1 MAEERQSQKR
11 DKRPGGESKVL
22 MYGKIKKRSG
32 IVRIAFLLMILLL
45 LTGCWNNRDLTEINI
60 VAGIGLDR
68 TEDGKVLL
76 TVQVVEPAAIQTV
89 SSGKGKGGGAQPKP
103 VFVESFEG
111 ETVFEAIRGIL
122 SIVDKRLFFS
132 TAQVLI
138 LGERLLQKG
147 MVEVLDFFQREN
159 DINYGM
165 NILVAKGVTPGE
177 ILEIE
182 NDMDSI
188 PAVYIKETAENTV
201 SRGTVKKTTL
211 IDLIKDIDSGERQ
224 PAIGQITKAG
234 DKEIRTEG
242 VAVIK
247 DEKLAG
253 WLDPYETRGYMFAI
267 GEVKSAIVN
276 IPVDKGKIAMEIIRS
291 KGKAKVRFEN
301 GEPSTLTI
309 KVEVEANV
317 GAYEGRGRLDSQ
329 DDLSILKEILK
340 NEIKKEITQALEKA
354 QKEYSSDIFGFGSYV
369 HKYHPEYWKKVKKDW
384 NDIFSKLPAD
394 IQVDV
399 KVMRTGIIKS
409 PVKKD
414 E

>member
-1 MAEERQSQKR
+1 MYRRKV
-11 DKRPGGESKVL
+11 SK
-22 MYGKIKKRSG
+22 KAG
-32 IVRIAFLLMILLL
+32 IARFVFLLLIFPLL

-76 TVQVVEPAAIQTV
+76 TVQIVEPAAIQNT
-89 SSGKGKGGGAQPKP
+89 SSGRGKGGGAQPKP

-111 ETVFEAIRGIL
+111 ETVFETIRGIL

-132 TAQVLI
+132 TTQVLI
-138 LGERLLQKG
+138 LGERLLQDG
-147 MVEVLDFFQREN
+147 MIEVLDFFQREN
-159 DINYGM
+159 DIDYGM
-165 NILVAKGVTPGE
+165 NILVAKGVAPGE

-188 PAVYIKETAENTV
+188 SAVYIRETAENTV

-211 IDLIKDIDSGERQ
+211 IDLIKDIESGGRQ

-234 DKEIRTEG
+234 DRKVRTEG

-247 DEKLAG
+247 DGRLAG
-253 WLDPYETRGYMFAI
+253 WLDPYETRGYLFAI

-276 IPVDKGKIAMEIIRS
+276 IPADRGKIAMEIIRS
-291 KGKAKVRFEN
+291 KGKVNVRFEN
-301 GEPSTLTI
+301 GKPSMLTI
-309 KVEVEANV
+309 KVVVEANV
-317 GAYEGRGRLDSQ
+317 AGYEGRGRLDSQ
-329 DDLSILKEILK
+329 DDLSILKETLG
-340 NEIKKEITQALEKA
+340 NEIKKEIIRALEKA

-369 HKYHPEYWKKVKKDW
+369 HKYHPQYWKKVKKDW
-384 NDIFSKLPAD
+384 NDIFSRLPAD
-394 IQVDV
+394 IQVNA
-399 KVMRTGIIKS
+399 KIMRTGIIKS
-409 PVKKD
+409 PMKKD